1 MEDQVEPTSPQSPK
15 MFPSQAVSNEP
26 PLCFN
31 KAHFTRADF
40 NVERFMN
47 LARRRATLKEIH
59 NDLRAYLRSI
69 QNGMIELIN
78 DDYADFVHLSSNLVA
93 LQESIDKIE
102 ADLNLAWD
110 DFKTSTKAPVEIS
123 NEVESKCEELSKNR
137 DEQIKLRDRIVFIQ
151 ALERLAYLL
160 ANTPS
165 PLNML
170 WLEQFLSAVVETSGF
185 RENLVPGS
193 KEDMAYN
200 KLTARIQPV
209 LTEQLILSLTSDC
222 ALLPMLFSILQL
234 CGQVD
239 QLISKIVTA
248 VLLPKIQVKKGKSL
262 EFLVKA
268 IDFVNQQRSDWKKK
282 LGDHWQGGVE
292 GFIDQTLLTFMIK
305 FVETNFAAI
314 LCPTTPEDVKQ
325 FHGFVTLVLDFIMT
339 WPTATAHSEL
349 LRQLR
354 AKFQMLVYYKMTTSS
369 PTKKIDA
376 EIDPA
381 RFGFLTADEQKIFED
396 DVPLNCRASLLIFN
410 AVQNV
415 WADETFLLCIT
426 DRYWD
431 FTLRML
437 AKHQAWGKAMVS
449 TIMALD
455 ESEFMGE
462 SKWKV
467 LLKIRQDLTFV
478 DQKVFDMA
486 LERIWVKLRELGID
500 TAPFG
505 QCLTKNSQ
513 KVKADCLAIDLQI
526 NTLLQALLKKEY
538 DHVADV
544 PRQYRWTKKPMP
556 EQHSEYVDA
565 AKGIFNDFLE
575 HSAGCG
581 DVTELLRGSLAET
594 LSYFVEKADEVLKSV
609 LATGSSISR
618 FKKLDSVILQDG
630 GHSDESKIRHQIAL
644 DATAFKTLA
653 ADNEIEVELLNGLLD
668 KLHDASRETDA

>member
-102 ADLNLAWD
+102 ADLNQMRGAVEKQGRANKASGSYRLYPG
-110 DFKTSTKAPVEIS
+110 FGTSG
-123 NEVESKCEELSKNR
+123 
-137 DEQIKLRDRIVFIQ
+137 
-151 ALERLAYLL
+151 LL
-160 ANTPS
+160 VGKHPS

-239 QLISKIVTA
+239 QLISKIVAA

-339 WPTATAHSEL
+339 WPTAAAHSEL

-668 KLHDASRETDA
+668 KLHAASRETDA